1 MDTHRW
7 GAARFDIL
15 VLVFACLALVAACS
29 GSAGATTVPAG
40 STPAGAVP
48 AGTTAPV
55 ASSGGAS
62 PAGPGAAGCAAVM
75 EAAATISIE
84 MQLLY
89 QAGSADQ
96 WEAMTASTAP
106 IALSGDRFAAAV
118 EVLATA
124 PGAAELAAKYMEIAG
139 LEKAATTSSDPWGG
153 GSGPGA
159 RVQQKVQ
166 ATFIDL
172 GVALSTLLESL
183 GC

>member
-1 MDTHRW
+1 MVTHRW
-7 GAARFDIL
+7 DAARFA
-15 VLVFACLALVAACS
+15 VPVVVCLALVAACS
-29 GSAGATTVPAG
+29 GSGGATTVPVG
-40 STPAGAVP
+40 SAPTD
-48 AGTTAPV
+48 TTAPV
-55 ASSGGAS
+55 ASAGGAS
-62 PAGPGAAGCAAVM
+62 STGPGTAGCEPVTA
-75 EAAATISIE
+75 AAATISIE

-106 IALSGDRFAAAV
+106 IALSGDRFASAV

-124 PGAAELAAKYMEIAG
+124 PGSADLVARYREIAL
-139 LEKAATTSSDPWGG
+139 LEKEATTSSDPWGG

-159 RVQQKVQ
+159 RVQREVQ
-166 ATFIDL
+166 AGFIDL